1 MDEYSLDYY
10 YGLEAEEFSF
20 IRVPK
25 LLITLPIYKCLTS
38 DDKLLYGILLDRMG
52 LSVKNRWIDGEGR
65 VYIIFTIDD
74 VMNSLNCAEHKA
86 VKMMSNLENKAHL
99 IERKRQG
106 QGKPSIIYVKKFVPG
121 RDAQFLNCQN
131 DNSGIAESA
140 TQDLSKEQCNNT
152 DINNTEIN
160 KSFLFS
166 SPEVRKEEMRK
177 RAAFYDYFRGQ
188 LQFDLLME
196 AYPDEEDSLNGM
208 LDLLVDTCSSSRE
221 WILISGDRMP
231 LETVRSR
238 FMKLDPTH
246 IEYVLQCLSENTTRV
261 RNMKQYLLATLYNA
275 PTTMSPHYQSWA
287 KSDMACGKV

>member
-10 YGLEAEEFSF
+10 YGLEAEGFSF

-65 VYIIFTIDD
+65 VYIIFTIED

-106 QGKPSIIYVKKFVPG
+106 QGKPSIIYVKKFVPN
-121 RDAQFLNCQN
+121 RNAQFLNCQN
-131 DNSGIAESA
+131 DNSKVAESA
-140 TQDLSKEQCNNT
+140 IQDLSKAQCNNT
-152 DINNTEIN
+152 EDNNTEYSI
-160 KSFLFS
+160 SFLFS

-177 RAAFYDYFRGQ
+177 RDAFYEYFKGQ
-188 LQFDLLME
+188 LQFELLVD
-196 AYPDEEDSLNGM
+196 AYPNECGILDGI

-221 WILISGDRMP
+221 WILISGDKKP
-231 LETVRSR
+231 LDAVRSR

-246 IEYVLQCLSENTTRV
+246 IEYVLQCLAENTTRI
-261 RNMKQYLLATLYNA
+261 RNMNQYLLATLYNA

-287 KSDMACGKV
+287 KSDMASGRV